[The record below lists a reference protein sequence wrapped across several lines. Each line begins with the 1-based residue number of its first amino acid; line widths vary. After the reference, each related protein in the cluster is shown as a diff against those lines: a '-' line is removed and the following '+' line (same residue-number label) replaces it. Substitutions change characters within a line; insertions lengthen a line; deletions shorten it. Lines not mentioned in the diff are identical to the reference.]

1 MPLRLINAHCLDA
14 LPEVPKLDLIATDP
28 PYAFGGTGDEHAL
41 SATVA
46 VALREYARK
55 LGRGRWM
62 LVMCASSWRSTSY
75 MVEAVRGVV
84 DPIRVAHW
92 NKPVARTKASTGGWR
107 WASVHVIAF
116 RKGKAADIAP
126 SDHLDHI
133 IAAPLTSGRRA
144 ELPPEV
150 AAWMIEPFAVPGGTM
165 CDPFAG
171 SGALVKAAA
180 AAGMEAIGIEKNP
193 VDARAA

>member
-1 MPLRLINAHCLDA
+1 MPLNLINAHCLDA
-14 LPEVPKLDLIATDP
+14 LPEVPELDLIATDP
-28 PYAFGGTGDEHAL
+28 PYAFGGADDEHAL

-55 LGRGRWM
+55 LRRARWM

-116 RKGKAADIAP
+116 RKGKAADIVP
-126 SDHLDHI
+126 SCHLDHI
-133 IAAPLTSGRRA
+133 TASPLTTGRRA
-144 ELPPEV
+144 ELPSEV
-150 AAWMIEPFAVPGGTM
+150 ATWMIEPFAVADGMM

-171 SGALVKAAA
+171 SGALVRAAT
-180 AAGMEAIGIEKNP
+180 AAGIEAIGIEKNP

>member
-1 MPLRLINAHCLDA
+1 
-14 LPEVPKLDLIATDP
+14 
-28 PYAFGGTGDEHAL
+28 
-41 SATVA
+41 VA

-55 LGRGRWM
+55 LRRGRWM

-84 DPIRVAHW
+84 EPVRIAHW
-92 NKPVARTKASTGGWR
+92 SKPVARTKASTSGWR

-116 RKGKAADIAP
+116 RKGKAIDATP
-126 SDHLDHI
+126 NGHLDHI
-133 IAAPLTSGRRA
+133 TAPPLTTGRRA

-150 AAWMIEPFAVPGGTM
+150 AAWMIEPFAVTGGTM

-180 AAGMEAIGIEKNP
+180 AAGMDAIGIDKNSL
-193 VDARAA
+193 DARAA